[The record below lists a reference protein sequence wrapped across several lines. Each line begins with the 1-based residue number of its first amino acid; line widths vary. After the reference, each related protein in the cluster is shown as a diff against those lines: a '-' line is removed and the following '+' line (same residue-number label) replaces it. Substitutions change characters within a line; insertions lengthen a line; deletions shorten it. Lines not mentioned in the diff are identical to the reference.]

1 MIKIKE
7 KRRKRILLIGGLG
20 EIGKILSDK
29 LIDSYEISTAD
40 VHKDPQKNDIKYFKL
55 DIANFSELI
64 KTIPSQI
71 DVIINLAGMA
81 EQTGLVDEKIMS
93 KMNDIYIKGAYNLF
107 LAASKIGIPKVIFV
121 SSNHVTDYYEN
132 MGKSILGHEI
142 SINDYPLSKSIYGS
156 LKLAGESI
164 GHVFSI
170 HKGLSVICL
179 RIGTVRINEKE
190 ALINNKRIKK
200 TLLSKTDLVNLIK
213 CSIEAPINFGIY
225 YGVSDNPGKPWSTE
239 NAFLELGFKSTVN
252 SNDILK

>member
-1 MIKIKE
+1 MIKIK
-7 KRRKRILLIGGLG
+7 KKKRKRILLIGGLG
-20 EIGKILSDK
+20 KIGKILSDK
-29 LIDSYEISTAD
+29 LIDNYELSIAD
-40 VHKDPQKNDIKYFKL
+40 IHKDPQKNDIKYFKL
-55 DIANFSELI
+55 DITNFLELI

-132 MGKSILGHEI
+132 MGKSILGREI